1 MAELPPAGHHEN
13 PHTYVVQDR
22 NNDEELQRLTIQ
34 DQATTSIMG
43 GPLAEQAD
51 PTMFHRVLD
60 VGCATGGWAIELAQR
75 YPWMQVVGIDIS
87 ERMIRYAQQRA
98 EAAGVA
104 ERVTFQVMDALLRL
118 DFPDNSF
125 DLVNVR
131 SNSSFVRK
139 TEWRKFLS
147 RLQRVLRPSGVLRL
161 TDLAAEVA
169 SSINSPALEPLFN
182 LLYLSL
188 YKAGYWFEPTVTSII
203 DHLEELVAQT
213 QYQYIHHKAI
223 SFTFGE
229 AIQTPES
236 QAFVEDVRYA
246 FRTMRPFLE
255 KYSGFQGDYA
265 ALYQQAMQELA
276 QPECHMQ
283 IQLLT
288 VWGSKPDESLLSET
302 RHVWTLPPAPVPSRP
317 ERPNTY
323 VVSERGKDREVQR
336 QQALDQL
343 LSTAALP
350 QLPPQTEPERYRLVL
365 AVGCGPGGRALEMA
379 RQYGWLSV
387 AGVDISARMV
397 REAQM
402 QAQQGQMSERVRF
415 YVMDALA
422 HLEFEEGLFDLV
434 EVQWAGRFVRSWEW
448 PRLLH
453 QTARVTRPGGYL
465 CLREV
470 GWSGQSSS
478 AALTRWETL
487 MQTALGKLGYV
498 VPLMESEQESEVA
511 TLLQRAGYEAVQR
524 QQVVLELRQEGEG
537 FAAYRDYLL
546 LTLRAV
552 RPFLERAALLPPDYD
567 QLVEQ
572 IEAELAQTDF
582 QARWTV
588 WTVWARKHSESLLYQ
603 RPAESRRSGAG
614 EQAGGEVNE

>member
-1 MAELPPAGHHEN
+1 
-13 PHTYVVQDR
+13 
-22 NNDEELQRLTIQ
+22 
-34 DQATTSIMG
+34 
-43 GPLAEQAD
+43 
-51 PTMFHRVLD
+51 
-60 VGCATGGWAIELAQR
+60 
-75 YPWMQVVGIDIS
+75 MQVVGIDIS
-87 ERMIRYAQQRA
+87 ERMVRYAQRRA

-104 ERVTFQVMDALLRL
+104 ERVSFQVMDALLRL
-118 DFPDNSF
+118 EFPDNSF
-125 DLVNVR
+125 DLVNER
-131 SNSSFVRK
+131 AAASFVRT
-139 TEWRKFLS
+139 TEWRKFLY

-161 TDLAAEVA
+161 TEGGMTVA
-169 SSINSPALEPLFN
+169 PASHSPALEQFSN
-182 LLYLSL
+182 LSYHSL

-213 QYQYIHHKAI
+213 QYQHIHRKAYLYIY
-223 SFTFGE
+223 GP

-236 QAFVEDVRYA
+236 QAFIEDMRYG
-246 FRTMRPFLE
+246 FRTIRPFIE
-255 KYSGFQGDYA
+255 KYSGFRGDYT
-265 ALYQQAMQELA
+265 ALYQQAMQELE
-276 QPECHMQ
+276 QPECRMQ
-283 IQLLT
+283 VQLLT
-288 VWGSKPDESLLSET
+288 VWGTKPDESLLSET
-302 RHVWTLPPAPVPSRP
+302 RHVWTLPPAPVPTRP

-336 QQALDQL
+336 QKALEHL
-343 LSTAALP
+343 LLAAGGAL
-350 QLPPQTEPERYRLVL
+350 LPPQVEPERYRLVL
-365 AVGCGPGGRALEMA
+365 AVGSGPGGRALEMA
-379 RQYGWLSV
+379 RQYPWLSV

-397 REAQM
+397 REAQVK
-402 QAQQGQMSERVRF
+402 AQQEQMEERVRF

-422 HLEFEEGLFDLV
+422 HLEFEEGLFDVV

-453 QTARVTRPGGYL
+453 QTVRVTRPGGYL

-470 GWSGQSSS
+470 GWSGQSSG